1 MDKQKAERWSGEEP
15 PMLDTIASLTR
26 TAMDEGFAYD
36 GVNDTDLTPE
46 QAKSY
51 VIDKMDDLI
60 DLLNPSTE
68 TTDSFARSLTVLG
81 RHLADRLDRME
92 NLMLDD
98 GEDVWGVAIEQIDIA
113 LDAIDEA
120 IASLTPEEE
129 GA

>member
-60 DLLNPSTE
+60 DLLNPSMETTE
-68 TTDSFARSLTVLG
+68 TFARSLTVLG
-81 RHLADRLDRME
+81 RHIADRLDRMQ
-92 NLMLDD
+92 NLALDD
-98 GEDVWGVAIEQIDIA
+98 GEEVWGEAIRATDLA
-113 LDAIDEA
+113 LDALDEA
-120 IASLTPEEE
+120 IAAITPQDES
-129 GA
+129 